1 MSLLRQRAY
10 GLALVPL
17 AALLAA
23 TPALAED
30 PVITA
35 SDWGNAGLLQTPSAR
50 MHPAGEISLSYSR
63 TEPYSR
69 FNVMLQPFD
78 WLEAGFRYM
87 DVSNRLYGPTIAG
100 GQSYKDKSID
110 AKVRLW
116 PETRHRPQVA
126 VGMRDIGGTGLF
138 AGEYVVA
145 SKRVADLDFS
155 LGLGWG
161 YLGARGD
168 FGNPLGVV
176 SDKFDE
182 RPGDVESGGFNAN
195 RYFRGRTAVFGGL
208 QYQTPLQPL
217 LLKLEY
223 EGNDYQSEP
232 QQNNQTQDSPV
243 NVGLVWRLTP
253 GVHLQAALERGN
265 TAMLGVSFHANLART
280 PPVPKVSDPAPLPLR
295 PADQPASGDWAVAA
309 RQLEANAGWQVQRIR
324 QRGPELIIE
333 AEQTRYR
340 DVPEVM
346 DRTARIIHNEAPDDV
361 AWITVASERRDLRA
375 ADWSVQRQAWLAEQ
389 ARIDGEPVNEQLY
402 QAAAPAWVR
411 ARTLFESPR
420 KPFRGGLAVGY
431 RQSLGGPDGFVLY
444 QLSLDASGEWRPRDD
459 FWLAGTASHR
469 ALDNYDDFKYT
480 GPSKLPRVRT
490 FLREYLT
497 TTRTTLPIL
506 QATKTWQPATDTF
519 AMAYGGLLE
528 SMYGGA
534 GVEWLYRPHGE
545 RWAVGADL
553 NVVQQRDF
561 RQDFGFRDYR
571 VATGHVTGYFD
582 TRVYGIGAKL
592 QVGRYLAGDKG
603 ATLELARQFRNGV
616 TMGAYATLTDVSR
629 EEFGEGSFDK
639 GIYVSL
645 PFDLM
650 LTRSTRAH
658 AHIVWS
664 PLTRDGGAR
673 LNRRYTLFDLTAD
686 RDLDPAGLPRR

>member
-1 MSLLRQRAY
+1 MSPMCTRSCW
-10 GLALVPL
+10 LAL
-17 AALLAA
+17 ALL
-23 TPALAED
+23 PALAQAED

-50 MHPAGEISLSYSR
+50 MHPAGEVSLSYSR

-100 GQSYKDKSID
+100 NQSYKDKSID

-116 PETRHRPQVA
+116 PETRTLPQVA

-155 LGLGWG
+155 VGLGWG

-176 SDKFDE
+176 SDKFDA
-182 RPGDVESGGFNAN
+182 RPSDVESGSFNTAS
-195 RYFRGRTAVFGGL
+195 YFRGRTAVFGGL
-208 QYQTPLQPL
+208 QYQTPLKPL

-232 QQNNQTQDSPV
+232 QKNNQKQDSPL
-243 NVGLVWRLTP
+243 NVGLVWRLNP
-253 GVHLQAALERGN
+253 NVDLQAALERGN

-280 PPVPKVSDPAPLPLR
+280 PPVPKVSDPEPVPLR
-295 PADQPASGDWAVAA
+295 PADQPATADWAAAA
-309 RQLEANAGWQVQRIR
+309 RQLESNAGMQVRRIR

-333 AEQTRYR
+333 SAQTRYR
-340 DVPEVM
+340 DPAEVM
-346 DRTARIIHNEAPDDV
+346 DRTARIVHNAAPDGV
-361 AWITVASERRDLRA
+361 AWITVASEQRDLRT
-375 ADWSVQRQAWLAEQ
+375 ADWTVQRQAWLDEQ
-389 ARIDGEPVNEQLY
+389 ARIDGDPVNNSLY
-402 QAAAPAWVR
+402 RASAPAWVR

-420 KPFRGGLAVGY
+420 KPLRGGASIGY

-444 QLSLDASGEWRPRDD
+444 QVSLDASGEWRLRDD
-459 FWLAGTASHR
+459 FWLAGTASYR
-469 ALDNYDDFKYT
+469 AVDNYDDFKYT

-497 TTRTTLPIL
+497 TTRTTLSSL
-506 QATKTWQPATDTF
+506 QLTKTWQPSTDVY

-534 GVEWLYRPHGE
+534 GVEWLYRPFGE
-545 RWAVGADL
+545 RWALGADL
-553 NVVQQRDF
+553 NVVRQRDF

-582 TRVYGIGAKL
+582 TRMHGIWAKL
-592 QVGRYLAGDKG
+592 QVGRYLAGDQG
-603 ATLELARQFRNGV
+603 ATLELSRQFRNGV
-616 TMGAYATLTDVSR
+616 TMGAYATLTNVSR

-639 GIYVSL
+639 GIYVNL

-650 LTRSTRAH
+650 LSRSTRAN
-658 AHIVWS
+658 ASIVWS

-673 LNRRYTLFDLTAD
+673 LNRRYALFDLTAD
-686 RDLDPAGLPRR
+686 RDLSLSRDYGDGQP

>member
-1 MSLLRQRAY
+1 MSPMCTRSCW
-10 GLALVPL
+10 LAL
-17 AALLAA
+17 ALL
-23 TPALAED
+23 PALAHAED

-50 MHPAGEISLSYSR
+50 MHPAGEVSLSYSR

-100 GQSYKDKSID
+100 NQSYKDKSID

-116 PETRHRPQVA
+116 PETRALPQVA

-168 FGNPLGVV
+168 FSNPLSVV
-176 SDKFDE
+176 SDKFDQ
-182 RPGDVESGGFNAN
+182 RPSDNAQAGSFNAN
-195 RYFRGRTAVFGGL
+195 SYFRGRTALFGGV

-232 QQNNQTQDSPV
+232 QQNNQKQDSPL
-243 NVGLVWRLTP
+243 NVGLVWRVTP

-295 PADQPASGDWAVAA
+295 PASQPAGGDWAQAA

-340 DVPEVM
+340 DVPEAM
-346 DRTARIIHNEAPDDV
+346 DRTARIVHHEAPDDV
-361 AWITVASERRDLRA
+361 AWITVASERRDLRVT
-375 ADWSVQRQAWLAEQ
+375 DWSVQRQAWLAEQ
-389 ARIDGEPVNEQLY
+389 ARIDGEPANERLY
-402 QAAAPAWVR
+402 QSSAPAWVR
-411 ARTLFESPR
+411 ARTLFEAPR
-420 KPFRGGLAVGY
+420 KPFKGGMSVGY
-431 RQSLGGPDGFVLY
+431 RQSLGGPDGFLLY

-459 FWLAGTASHR
+459 LWLAGGASVR
-469 ALDNYDDFKYT
+469 AFDNYDDFKYT

-497 TTRTTLPIL
+497 TTRTTLPNL
-506 QATKTWQPATDTF
+506 QVTKTWQPATDVF
-519 AMAYGGLLE
+519 AMTYGGLLE
-528 SMYGGA
+528 SMYGGV

-545 RWAVGADL
+545 RWSVGADL
-553 NVVQQRDF
+553 NVVRQRDF
-561 RQDFGFRDYR
+561 RQDFSFRDYR
-571 VATGHVTGYFD
+571 TTTGHVTGYFD
-582 TRVYGIGAKL
+582 TRVHGIWAKL

-639 GIYVSL
+639 GIYVNL

-650 LTRSTRAH
+650 LTRSTRAN
-658 AHIVWS
+658 ASIVWS

-673 LNRRYTLFDLTAD
+673 LARRYTLFDLTAD
-686 RDLDPAGLPRR
+686 RDLDPAGLPDR